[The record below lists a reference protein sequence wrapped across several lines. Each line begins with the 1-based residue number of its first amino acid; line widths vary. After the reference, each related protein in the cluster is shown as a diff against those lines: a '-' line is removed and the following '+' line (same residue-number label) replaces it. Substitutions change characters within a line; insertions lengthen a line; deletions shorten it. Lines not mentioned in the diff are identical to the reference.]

1 MWSIAKKKLKEMA
14 TIVEKKEKEYGTVI
28 YIISDEPYS
37 KLVYDGIKIPQ
48 ILNIFQN
55 SILVNSFSKSHSLA
69 GERIGYIAVND
80 TVEGLKDLL
89 KGLVFCNRILG
100 YVNAPALFQQVV
112 SMALYDTVDPN
123 IYQERRDI
131 LYTSLTEMGYS
142 CVKPQGA
149 FYLFPKTLI
158 PDDMEFKDRALKH
171 HLVIVPGSGFNCP
184 GHFRISYCVSLETI
198 KNSLP
203 AFEALANELRSEK
216 NWDKREISLDIKNF
230 EELIKKVQQYEIKK
244 RVAVIAAHDEHTLE
258 AVMKAKARGIL
269 SPILI
274 GDTDKIVSIMQKLNV
289 PLDSEIMFIPSE
301 NDEASAEKGVELIHQ
316 GLADIIMKGKIQTA
330 DLLKAVVNTEKGL
343 RTERIMSHFVINE
356 IPNYHKL
363 VVLTDGGMVM
373 YPDLEQKKEILA
385 NATRFLI
392 NLGYDKPKVAA
403 LAAVEIMNK
412 KNA

>member
-1 MWSIAKKKLKEMA
+1 MISSTVMENLKSASLIRIMFEEGEKLRKVYGKENIYDFSLGNPDPEPTQNLKTALKELVLEDKPGLHGYMSNAGFPEVRAKVAESINQDTAKTLTGENIIMTCGAGGALNVVLKTLLNPGEEVIVFTPYFGEYRFYIENYNGKMVELSTDLDTFEPDLQIFEKNITPLTKAVIINSPNNPTGVVYSEKKLKEMA

-216 NWDKREISLDIKNF
+216 NWDKREISW
-230 EELIKKVQQYEIKK
+230 
-244 RVAVIAAHDEHTLE
+244 T
-258 AVMKAKARGIL
+258 
-269 SPILI
+269 
-274 GDTDKIVSIMQKLNV
+274 
-289 PLDSEIMFIPSE
+289 
-301 NDEASAEKGVELIHQ
+301 
-316 GLADIIMKGKIQTA
+316 
-330 DLLKAVVNTEKGL
+330 
-343 RTERIMSHFVINE
+343 
-356 IPNYHKL
+356 
-363 VVLTDGGMVM
+363 
-373 YPDLEQKKEILA
+373 
-385 NATRFLI
+385 
-392 NLGYDKPKVAA
+392 
-403 LAAVEIMNK
+403 
-412 KNA
+412 

>member
-1 MWSIAKKKLKEMA
+1 M
-14 TIVEKKEKEYGTVI
+14 
-28 YIISDEPYS
+28 
-37 KLVYDGIKIPQ
+37 
-48 ILNIFQN
+48 
-55 SILVNSFSKSHSLA
+55 
-69 GERIGYIAVND
+69 
-80 TVEGLKDLL
+80 
-89 KGLVFCNRILG
+89 
-100 YVNAPALFQQVV
+100 
-112 SMALYDTVDPN
+112 
-123 IYQERRDI
+123 
-131 LYTSLTEMGYS
+131 
-142 CVKPQGA
+142 
-149 FYLFPKTLI
+149 
-158 PDDMEFKDRALKH
+158 
-171 HLVIVPGSGFNCP
+171 
-184 GHFRISYCVSLETI
+184 
-198 KNSLP
+198 
-203 AFEALANELRSEK
+203 
-216 NWDKREISLDIKNF
+216 DIKNF

-412 KNA
+412 KMPETIDAAALKEMNKTGEISDCIIEGPISYDLAISSEAAKAKGYDSPVAGDTDILLVPNITAGNILGKSLLFSGKARMAGLILGAKVPIVLTSRGATSEEKYLSLVISAAAA